1 MFEDRYI
8 CTNCGTTMRS
18 PKKVSGMGC
27 WVTTLLFLLFVGS
40 VVTLMWP
47 VAILIL
53 FVDAVIYYATLKKN
67 CCPEC
72 KGKECVIPL
81 NTPMGQ
87 KLMRDFKS
95 APPAVA
101 STAEAS
107 KPQET
112 SSDGKI
118 VYDPKTHE
126 YVRKYGW
133 NTFYRRNEMQTIDE
147 VREGRAL

>member
-27 WVTTLLFLLFVGS
+27 WVTLLLLLLFVGS
-40 VVTLMWP
+40 VVTLLWP
-47 VAILIL
+47 LAILIL
-53 FVDAVIYYATLKKN
+53 VADAIIYYATLKKN
-67 CCPEC
+67 CCPKC

-95 APPAVA
+95 AAPPDAA
-101 STAEAS
+101 AQA
-107 KPQET
+107 QAT
-112 SSDGKI
+112 SSEGTI
-118 VYDPKTHE
+118 VYDSQTHE
-126 YVRKYGW
+126 YVRK
-133 NTFYRRNEMQTIDE
+133 
-147 VREGRAL
+147 